1 MFIALGLTF
10 APVDSS
16 WAKAKPKKA
25 TTKTQKHK
33 SGTKAAKIRSG
44 KTQLKKAAV
53 TAVQLDPKA
62 EYNLIDEDALALHN
76 ALAVAPDD
84 KQANQKLAELAL
96 RAVRSAEKALSRGD
110 DALFA
115 AYAGQF
121 PKRFA
126 DSRPA
131 LESMA
136 ARGIGVADYAL
147 GVIELHGL
155 DGAKNVDQAC
165 LRFAVAVEK
174 GFAGARFRH
183 AQCIEE
189 SDPARA
195 LALIREAADAG
206 HVAANERMGRICLD
220 AEPPDVACATAHL
233 ERAARD
239 GRASATT
246 LLGWMHAEGINGAP
260 DPARAAKLY
269 AEAARKGETSA
280 HNNLGELYE
289 KGRGVAKNETS
300 AFEHYLAAAQAG
312 FPPGQFNVGRLY
324 AAGRGTKQNSEEA
337 RRWLEQAEK
346 ASIPQAQEI
355 LRLLAQESR

>member
-1 MFIALGLTF
+1 MLIALGLTF
-10 APVDSS
+10 VPVDPS
-16 WAKAKPKKA
+16 WAKTKPKKA
-25 TTKTQKHK
+25 ATKAQKHK

-53 TAVQLDPKA
+53 TPVQLDPKA
-62 EYNLIDEDALALHN
+62 EYNLIDEDALALNN

-84 KQANQKLAELAL
+84 KHANQKLAELAL
-96 RAVRSAEKALSRGD
+96 RSLRAAEKALSRGD

-131 LESMA
+131 LENMA
-136 ARGIGVADYAL
+136 AREIGVAEYVL

-165 LRFAVAVEK
+165 LRFAAAVEK

-189 SDPARA
+189 SNPARA

-220 AEPPDVACATAHL
+220 AEPPDVECATAHL

-269 AEAARKGETSA
+269 AEAARKGEPSA

-289 KGRGVAKNETS
+289 KGRGVAKNETT

-324 AAGRGTKQNSEEA
+324 AAGRGAKQNSEEA

-346 ASIPQAQEI
+346 AGISQAQEI
-355 LRLLAQESR
+355 LRLLEQESR

>member
-10 APVDSS
+10 APIDPS
-16 WAKAKPKKA
+16 WAKTRPKKA
-25 TTKTQKHK
+25 ATKTQKHK
-33 SGTKAAKIRSG
+33 SRTKAATIRSG
-44 KTQLKKAAV
+44 KLQAKKTVVAPV
-53 TAVQLDPKA
+53 HLDPKA
-62 EYNLIDEDALALHN
+62 EYDLIDEDALALHN

-84 KQANQKLAELAL
+84 NQANQKLAELAL
-96 RAVRSAEKALSRGD
+96 RALRSAEKAISRGD

-121 PKRFA
+121 PKRFTE
-126 DSRPA
+126 SRPA
-131 LESMA
+131 LENMA
-136 ARGIGVADYAL
+136 TRGIGVAEYAL

-155 DGAKNVDQAC
+155 DGAKNVDRAC
-165 LRFAVAVEK
+165 LRFAAAVEK

-195 LALIREAADAG
+195 LVLIREAADAG

-246 LLGWMHAEGINGAP
+246 LLGWMHAEGVYGMP

-289 KGRGVAKNETS
+289 KGRGIAKNEAA
-300 AFEHYLAAAQAG
+300 AFEHYLAAAQQG

-324 AAGRGTKQNSEEA
+324 AAGRGTKQNTDEA
-337 RRWLEQAEK
+337 RHWLEQAEK
-346 ASIPQAQEI
+346 AGIPQAQEI
-355 LRLLAQESR
+355 LRLLEQESR

>member
-1 MFIALGLTF
+1 MIIALGLTF
-10 APVDSS
+10 APTDPS
-16 WAKAKPKKA
+16 WAQAKSKKA
-25 TTKTQKHK
+25 ATKAQKHK
-33 SGTKAAKIRSG
+33 SKTKAAKFRSG
-44 KTQLKKAAV
+44 KVQPKKAAV
-53 TAVQLDPKA
+53 APVQLDPKA
-62 EYNLIDEDALALHN
+62 EYDLIDEDTLALHN

-96 RAVRSAEKALSRGD
+96 RALRSAEKALSRGD

-115 AYAGQF
+115 AYASQF
-121 PKRFA
+121 PKRFG
-126 DSRPA
+126 DTRQA
-131 LESMA
+131 LENMA

-147 GVIELHGL
+147 GAIGLHGL
-155 DGAKNVDQAC
+155 DGAKSVERAC
-165 LRFAVAVEK
+165 LHFAAAVEK

-220 AEPPDVACATAHL
+220 AEPPDVTCAVTHL

-246 LLGWMHAEGINGAP
+246 LLGWMHAEGINGVP

-289 KGRGVAKNETS
+289 KGRGVAKNETA
-300 AFEHYLAAAQAG
+300 AFGHYLAAAREG

-324 AAGRGTKQNSEEA
+324 AAGRGTTRNSEEA

-346 ASIPQAQEI
+346 AGIPQAQEI
-355 LRLLAQESR
+355 LRLLEQESR